1 MPTGRGWA
9 ATGVATAL
17 LFLWVG
23 FGEIE
28 LMTTAMFL
36 LAAVAVGT
44 IFVRINAP
52 EVLVARRL
60 IPTQVHAGDTVT
72 VELEL
77 VPFVGRKLRNVAIV
91 DAVHGLGLAR
101 FAAGSLSPL
110 QPVVARY
117 EVECSRRGSYEVGP
131 AEVTVSDAF
140 GLSERR
146 RRIGT
151 SDRLVVY
158 PVVEKLIGLPR
169 MHGMEASRHRNR
181 PVFSPTG
188 SHDFYTLREYQVG
201 DDLRK
206 VHWPSSA
213 RRDTLMI
220 RQFEIHPQEK
230 ALVVLDPRL
239 GIDPEAFEQAVIG
252 AASVVTHLFCAGFT
266 TDLAIGSVVA
276 SAPNGEGYRQA
287 MELLARAKPTHDSDP
302 TRGLMRLRRQHG
314 GGGILLMVT
323 ARLDD
328 HALSTYRALAPGFGR
343 WIVLSADE
351 ADQQLLATLV
361 NLGALPVVAP
371 PGRPWAPPWTRAME
385 LSWSTA

>member
-9 ATGVATAL
+9 ATGVAAAL
-17 LFLWVG
+17 LLLWVG

-36 LAAVAVGT
+36 LAAVTVGT
-44 IFVRINAP
+44 IFVRLNTP

-60 IPTQVHAGDTVT
+60 APAQIHAGDTVV

-77 VPFVGRKLRNVAIV
+77 VPFVGRRLRNVAVV

-101 FAAGSLSPL
+101 FAAGSLAPL

-117 EVECSRRGSYEVGP
+117 EVECHRRGAYEVGP
-131 AEVTVSDAF
+131 AVVTVSDAF
-140 GLSERR
+140 GLSERSR
-146 RRIGT
+146 RVGT
-151 SDRLVVY
+151 ADRLVVY
-158 PVVEKLIGLPR
+158 PIVEKLMGLPR
-169 MHGMEASRHRNR
+169 MHGLEASRHRNR

-230 ALVVLDPRL
+230 ALVALDPRH
-239 GIDPEAFEQAVIG
+239 GTDPEAFEQAVIG
-252 AASVVTHLFCAGFT
+252 AASVLTHLFSAGFST
-266 TDLAIGSVVA
+266 ELAFGSTVEGA
-276 SAPNGEGYRQA
+276 ANGDGYRHA
-287 MELLARAKPTHDSDP
+287 MDLLARATPTHDPDP
-302 TRGLMRLRRQHG
+302 TRSLMRLRRRH
-314 GGGILLMVT
+314 GGGILLLVT
-323 ARLDD
+323 ARLDEA
-328 HALSTYRALAPGFGR
+328 ALAAYRALAPGFGR
-343 WIVLSADE
+343 RIVLAADDADE
-351 ADQQLLATLV
+351 QLLATLV

-371 PGRPWAPPWTRAME
+371 PGRAWATPWTRAME